1 MTDIDKNLNIIE
13 KETKSKI
20 KDDEDLD
27 ASFII
32 QSKKIQKQASRIW
45 L

>member
-1 MTDIDKNLNIIE
+1 MTDIDKNLKLIE

-32 QSKKIQKQASRIW
+32 QGKRYRNKLAK
-45 L
+45 